1 MGEWFNSGAL
11 GAKRQIFRK
20 TNIYYPLVETLT
32 CAYQD
37 VCVSGG
43 KKCSFFGKFG
53 ALCFRVTSV
62 LRFVFLRYYRRN
74 EETRQL
80 QKKGSF
86 IAQFAEKL

>member
-11 GAKRQIFRK
+11 GTKQQIFRK
-20 TNIYYPLVETLT
+20 TNIYYPLIQTLT

-43 KKCSFFGKFG
+43 KKYSIFGKFG
-53 ALCFRVTSV
+53 VLCFRVTSV
-62 LRFVFLRYYRRN
+62 LRFVFLRYYRRT

-80 QKKGSF
+80 RKKGSF